1 MLTYILS
8 KYKNELRYVSRDPG
22 DEFMKMMTFQGVH
35 VIYVNAEN
43 VTDNVK
49 TLINECVPNMAY
61 FIEEFSFDY

>member
-1 MLTYILS
+1 
-8 KYKNELRYVSRDPG
+8 
-22 DEFMKMMTFQGVH
+22 MMTFQGVH

-49 TLINECVPNMAY
+49 TLISECVPNMAY